1 MNNKTVSICD
11 RIIEYSIY
19 LLIFAIPLF
28 FLPLTRGILEFNKQA
43 VLLFLTMIAL
53 VAWLGK
59 VLYKGKVE
67 FSKSFLSIPIAIFLI
82 IYSLAT
88 IFSQYRYGSLVG
100 MQGREGLSLL
110 SIISFILVYFI
121 IVNNFR
127 KKQVLNSVWLIL
139 ISTGFAAIFGVF
151 QMFGKFIFPWLETQ
165 AGSFNSIGTLN
176 ALGIFLAL
184 SLSLVACLLITR
196 GKSILKIFLVI
207 LGAFI
212 LFALLLVNY
221 WGVWIGLMVSMGL
234 ILAFAIT
241 QIKKLDFRRLVF
253 PMIILILVV
262 LFYFSKVSP
271 ITLNV
276 PAEVMPSIGASWNI
290 DKATLQEKPLL
301 GSGPGTFAFDYAEF
315 KSPDLNE
322 TDFWNVRFNKAFSQV
337 LTMIATLGILGIL
350 SWLFLIGSYIYIA
363 ICKLTS
369 PITSEADQEI
379 GVDTRILSLG
389 LFSSWILLPILG
401 FLYSTN
407 LTLSF
412 FFFVLMALFI
422 ANYEQK
428 ASASLPDEAP
438 SGAKAGAKA
447 SASADSRRPKPMASD
462 EASADKAAG
471 KGGINFFKGLSLK
484 SKTMGILKKKEN
496 KFPERSDGGMEASGT
511 EDVSPQRRNDVVSAS
526 NDVSS
531 KKTLI
536 LSFVFI
542 LVIILAVSVSYLEA
556 QRYAGAIYYKKGVRA
571 AQDIDNLEESI
582 SYLVKASNLDRYQ
595 DVYLRDLAQTFLLNI
610 VQEASKEPTEERS
623 DRIQVL
629 ISNAISSARQATDLS
644 ASDSQNWVG
653 LAATYQEIIPFI
665 QGAGDWA
672 TKSWEKALELEPN
685 NPFLYTQLGRV
696 YLSMAMGAE
705 EAEQAQYINKAIQNF
720 NKALDSKENYNPAH
734 FQLALTYEQQGDLDK
749 AIEKMESNKRF
760 LSQDMGVAY
769 ELGRMYLL
777 KGDKEKAKTE
787 LERAI
792 SLNDRYSNARWFLSL
807 IYEDEGETDKAVEQ
821 VEKIAVLNPD
831 SELVRNRLE
840 NLRAGEKGT
849 EALPE
854 LKGEFPAI
862 PEERPEEPEE

>member
-28 FLPLTRGILEFNKQA
+28 FLPMTRGILEFNKQA

-59 VLYKGKVE
+59 VLYKGKLE

-100 MQGREGLSLL
+100 MQGQEGLSLL
-110 SIISFILVYFI
+110 SMISFVLVYFI

-127 KKQVLNSVWLIL
+127 KKQILNSVRLIL
-139 ISTGFAAIFGVF
+139 ISTGFAAIFGVL

-184 SLSLVACLLITR
+184 SLSLVACLLIAR

-212 LFALLLVNY
+212 LFTLLLVNY
-221 WGVWIGLMVSMGL
+221 WGIWIGLMVSMGL

-276 PAEVMPSIGASWNI
+276 PAEVMPSIKASWDI
-290 DKATLQEKPLL
+290 DKATLNEKPLL

-315 KSPDLNE
+315 KSPDLNR
-322 TDFWNVRFNKAFSQV
+322 TDFWNIRFNKAFSQV

-350 SWLFLIGSYIYIA
+350 SWLFLIGSYVYIA

-369 PITSEADQEI
+369 PITSEANQEI

-428 ASASLPDEAP
+428 STF
-438 SGAKAGAKA
+438 AKA
-447 SASADSRRPKPMASD
+447 STD
-462 EASADKAAG
+462 
-471 KGGINFFKGLSLK
+471 KGGIDFFKGLGSLK
-484 SKTMGILKKKEN
+484 SKTKGILKKKEN
-496 KFPERSDGGMEASGT
+496 KFPERSDGGMEDSGA
-511 EDVSPQRRNDVVSAS
+511 EDVSLQRRNDVVSAS
-526 NDVSS
+526 SDVSS

-556 QRYAGAIYYKKGVRA
+556 QRYAGAIYHKKGVRA

-582 SYLVKASNLDRYQ
+582 SYLVKAS
-595 DVYLRDLAQTFLLNI
+595 I
-610 VQEASKEPTEERS
+610 
-623 DRIQVL
+623 L
-629 ISNAISSARQATDLS
+629 IDIKMY
-644 ASDSQNWVG
+644 
-653 LAATYQEIIPFI
+653 TYVI
-665 QGAGDWA
+665 
-672 TKSWEKALELEPN
+672 
-685 NPFLYTQLGRV
+685 
-696 YLSMAMGAE
+696 
-705 EAEQAQYINKAIQNF
+705 
-720 NKALDSKENYNPAH
+720 
-734 FQLALTYEQQGDLDK
+734 
-749 AIEKMESNKRF
+749 
-760 LSQDMGVAY
+760 
-769 ELGRMYLL
+769 
-777 KGDKEKAKTE
+777 
-787 LERAI
+787 
-792 SLNDRYSNARWFLSL
+792 
-807 IYEDEGETDKAVEQ
+807 
-821 VEKIAVLNPD
+821 
-831 SELVRNRLE
+831 
-840 NLRAGEKGT
+840 
-849 EALPE
+849 
-854 LKGEFPAI
+854 
-862 PEERPEEPEE
+862 